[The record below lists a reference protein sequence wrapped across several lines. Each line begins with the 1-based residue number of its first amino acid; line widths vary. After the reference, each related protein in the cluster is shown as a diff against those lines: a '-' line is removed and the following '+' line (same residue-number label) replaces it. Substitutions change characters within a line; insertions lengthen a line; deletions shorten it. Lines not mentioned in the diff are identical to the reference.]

1 MDNLIFCLNAT
12 VPIFFLMILGMAFR
26 KMGLITKPLS
36 VGLNSLV
43 FKVAIPVLLFK
54 DMAETD
60 FGAGFDWKFI
70 ILCLTATALS
80 IGIAAAMSMI
90 FAKSDFRAEFV
101 QASYRSSASLLGI
114 AFIKSLYGSSKMAPL
129 MVLGSVPLYNIAAV
143 LILTLWGPE
152 EEGEKRKIDGHFFAE
167 LGRGI
172 ITNPIILG
180 IVGGSMWA
188 FVKLPIPVIMGKTMN
203 YLAALATPLGLMSMG
218 ASFDVSEALGELKPA
233 VAASVLKLV
242 VFAAIFLPIAV
253 AVGFRRDQLVSFLVM
268 TASPTTVS
276 CFVMAKNMGHK
287 GTLTA
292 SVTLLTTFAG
302 AFTLTGWLFV
312 LKFMGLV

>member
-90 FAKSDFRAEFV
+90 LQKGISGPNL
-101 QASYRSSASLLGI
+101 YRPLTEAARLCLALLL
-114 AFIKSLYGSSKMAPL
+114 SRVSMAL
-129 MVLGSVPLYNIAAV
+129 LKWLR
-143 LILTLWGPE
+143 LWY
-152 EEGEKRKIDGHFFAE
+152 
-167 LGRGI
+167 
-172 ITNPIILG
+172 
-180 IVGGSMWA
+180 W
-188 FVKLPIPVIMGKTMN
+188 
-203 YLAALATPLGLMSMG
+203 
-218 ASFDVSEALGELKPA
+218 EAYHCT
-233 VAASVLKLV
+233 
-242 VFAAIFLPIAV
+242 I
-253 AVGFRRDQLVSFLVM
+253 
-268 TASPTTVS
+268 SPRY
-276 CFVMAKNMGHK
+276 
-287 GTLTA
+287 
-292 SVTLLTTFAG
+292 
-302 AFTLTGWLFV
+302 
-312 LKFMGLV
+312 